1 VNSDRLLIIGIPA
14 LVAVLVH
21 LFFVIVME
29 GGWTVAAPTVSAKP
43 QVIQASLVSLSKP
56 DQAVAKSTSKPK
68 PKPKPKSKPNPKP
81 QPRPK
86 SESAKA
92 PEPKPIPRP
101 DPVIPEPVS
110 ADDNK
115 TSTENQLARL
125 QKELLDG
132 LMNLP
137 EAEGQVLADE
147 VSEVQQVAALM
158 QARIAQNWRRPPSAR
173 NGMEVLLEISLVPT
187 GDVVGI
193 SVSSSSGSIAFDRS
207 AIAAVERVAQFS
219 EVAVLPISDF
229 ERYFRRFP
237 LRFKPEDL
245 RY

>member
-1 VNSDRLLIIGIPA
+1 MNSDRLLIIGIPA

-56 DQAVAKSTSKPK
+56 DQTVAKPRSKPK
-68 PKPKPKSKPNPKP
+68 PKPKPKP
-81 QPRPK
+81 QPQP
-86 SESAKA
+86 ESVKA
-92 PEPKPIPRP
+92 LEPKPIPRP
-101 DPVIPEPVS
+101 DPITPEPVS

-132 LMNLP
+132 LMDLP
-137 EAEGQVLADE
+137 EAEGQALAEE

-158 QARIAQNWRRPPSAR
+158 QARITQNWRRPPSAR

>member
-68 PKPKPKSKPNPKP
+68 PKPKPKPNPKP

-86 SESAKA
+86 SESAQA

-101 DPVIPEPVS
+101 DPVIPEAVP

-132 LMNLP
+132 LMDLP

>member
-1 VNSDRLLIIGIPA
+1 MNSDRLLIIGIPA

-43 QVIQASLVSLSKP
+43 QVIQASLVALSKP

-68 PKPKPKSKPNPKP
+68 PKPKPNPKP

-86 SESAKA
+86 SESAQA

-132 LMNLP
+132 LMDLP